1 MTGAETDGEKNL
13 QESFFGD
20 MGGKGSGRQVNGTD
34 GRKNERKYKENQRKM
49 TMLQGEKQGAVT
61 PPKNQSPD
69 FNDNVAHKM

>member
-49 TMLQGEKQGAVT
+49 TMFQDEKQGAIT
-61 PPKNQSPD
+61 PPKNQSPE
-69 FNDNVAHKM
+69 FNVKVAHKM